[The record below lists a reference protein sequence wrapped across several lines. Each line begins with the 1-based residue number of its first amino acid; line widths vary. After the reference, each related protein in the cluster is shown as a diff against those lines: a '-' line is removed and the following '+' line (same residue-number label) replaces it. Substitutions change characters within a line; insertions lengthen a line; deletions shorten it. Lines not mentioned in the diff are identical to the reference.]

1 MMNMT
6 LSMGMNILDI
16 YLHALIEE
24 GRRSTAFRK
33 IGIFVVGGVHDNLD
47 FIIAFGPRDQGHEHG
62 R

>member
-1 MMNMT
+1 MT

-16 YLHALIEE
+16 FLHALIGK
-24 GRRSTAFRK
+24 GRRSTSFRK
-33 IGIFVVGGVHDNLD
+33 IGIFVVKGVHDNLD